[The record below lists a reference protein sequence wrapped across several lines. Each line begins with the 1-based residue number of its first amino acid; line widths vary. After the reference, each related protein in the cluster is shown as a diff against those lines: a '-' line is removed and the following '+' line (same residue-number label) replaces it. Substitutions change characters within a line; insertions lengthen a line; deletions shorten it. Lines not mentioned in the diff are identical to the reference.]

1 MAPEP
6 QELDALRRRLG
17 PVGVWFAALG
27 RRSAAEERAGAAAI
41 EELGYPALWYGESQ
55 ANKEALAHAAILLGA
70 TERLTIASGIAS
82 IYVRDPVATQTGG
95 LALADA
101 YDGRFVL
108 GLGVSHAPMVQARG
122 HDYARPVSTMRAY
135 LDGMA
140 AARYVPPPPAQG
152 LPRVLAALRPRML
165 GLARDRTHGA
175 HPYLTTPRHSA
186 RAREVL
192 GAGPVLAPEQ
202 GFVLETDPAKARA
215 IAREHLKP
223 YLTLPNYVNS
233 WREEGFEDADVADG
247 GSDRLVDALVVWG
260 DEAAV
265 AARVREHLDA
275 GADHVCV
282 QPVTSD
288 VARALDE
295 LRALAPA
302 VL

>member
-1 MAPEP
+1 
-6 QELDALRRRLG
+6 
-17 PVGVWFAALG
+17 
-27 RRSAAEERAGAAAI
+27 
-41 EELGYPALWYGESQ
+41 
-55 ANKEALAHAAILLGA
+55 
-70 TERLTIASGIAS
+70 
-82 IYVRDPVATQTGG
+82 
-95 LALADA
+95 
-101 YDGRFVL
+101 
-108 GLGVSHAPMVQARG
+108 
-122 HDYARPVSTMRAY
+122 MRAY
-135 LDGMA
+135 LDAMD
-140 AARYVPPPPAQG
+140 AARYGPPPPAEA

-175 HPYLTTPRHSA
+175 HPYLTTPRHTA

-202 GFVLETDPAKARA
+202 GFVLDTDPARARA
-215 IAREHLKP
+215 VAREHLAP
-223 YLTLPNYVNS
+223 YLKLPNYVNS
-233 WREEGFEDADVADG
+233 WREEGFEDADVADD
-247 GSDRLVDALVVWG
+247 GSDRLVDALIAWG

-288 VARALDE
+288 FARALDE